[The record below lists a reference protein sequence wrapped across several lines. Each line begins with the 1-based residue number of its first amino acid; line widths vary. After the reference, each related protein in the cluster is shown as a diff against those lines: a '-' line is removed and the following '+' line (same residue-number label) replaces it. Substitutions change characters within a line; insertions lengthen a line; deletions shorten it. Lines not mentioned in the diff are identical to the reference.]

1 MTAPNE
7 TRSIADLLGNAVS
20 QLGKLIDN
28 EIQLARAELSQKL
41 SQGAEGVKFLVG
53 ALVAIIPALVML
65 SIGIALFLVQ
75 QGLSAPTAYLAV
87 AVVDGL
93 IAVTLAVIGMNHLK
107 VEKLKPTITLQQLER
122 DLDAVK
128 ESAR

>member
-1 MTAPNE
+1 MTAPND

-20 QLGKLIDN
+20 QLGKLIGN

-41 SQGAEGVKFLVG
+41 SQGAEGVAFLVG
-53 ALVAIIPALVML
+53 ALVASIPALVML

-75 QGLSAPTAYLAV
+75 RGFSAPTAYLSV
-87 AVVDGL
+87 AGVDGL
-93 IAVTLAVIGMNHLK
+93 IAVALAVVGMNRLK
-107 VEKLKPTITLQQLER
+107 VEKLKPTITLQQLAR

-128 ESAR
+128 ESVR

>member
-1 MTAPNE
+1 MTAAKE
-7 TRSIADLLGNAVS
+7 IRSIGDLLGNAVS
-20 QLGKLIDN
+20 QLGKLIGN

-41 SQGAEGVKFLVG
+41 SQGAEGVAFLLG
-53 ALVAIIPALVML
+53 ALVAFIPALVML

-75 QGLSAPTAYLAV
+75 RGLSAPTAYLAV
-87 AVVDGL
+87 AGVDGL
-93 IAVTLAVIGMNHLK
+93 IAVALAVAGMNRLK
-107 VEKLKPTITLQQLER
+107 IEKLKPTITMQQLER